1 MFVRI
6 FVAAAVL
13 FVAAPSFA
21 QERLALVIANGAY
34 ESDALPAVAGASSDA
49 DEVADALEQATFE
62 VTRAN
67 DVDLRDLKVA
77 VRDFTDAVEAAG
89 EDAVALIYFAGQ
101 GFAADGQN
109 YIAPIGADLRD
120 KSDAEFEALSVE
132 WILSRLARAHDGPSL
147 LVLDAARPNALSSGS
162 EQGFVLM
169 GETPPNALIAF
180 SNTPGSIASDEA
192 SNASAFASAFAAEA
206 VVPGQTADEVF
217 ANTRDSVAAQSEGA
231 MVPFV
236 QSALADEVILS
247 PQTMFGLSGL
257 TETEEAADVSPEVE
271 AWTAVKDSEDA
282 GALKTFIDSYPEG
295 AYTALARSRLD
306 ETTGAVQDI
315 TTRFALLQEQS
326 EVVSA
331 PQRAHEFYANARLH
345 ELRGENQEA
354 RQNYLKYLAFDPPYV
369 DPHLRFQRFL
379 QGEDG
384 IEAAREVYR
393 SLSAGS
399 NAIATRFAAALLEPE
414 AERTA
419 SLQAL
424 LEEAPEFAPA
434 LHALSEDH
442 SAARLGAQASADK
455 IAEGRL
461 LEAFKAQLDAG
472 GVRQYYIDQQAAAD
486 VIEDV
491 ETRLAALSTVNL
503 DALASPVHINAMRS
517 NQGWT
522 VTFNIADQVREIFT
536 GAEGGELTST
546 GFMPGIVNPQT
557 GEPLPRQFI
566 EVDPDADTQT
576 IMVAYTDIRGERRG
590 PFPVLF
596 DPHSALR
603 DGQKQILQQFTNA
616 WISTSEWDGRMLIY
630 FTHLISYRCA
640 IDTVAFSYD
649 GDQLDRIYEL
659 APCNPDNPHA
669 VATASGNDTDIYQA
683 VPSGAESVS
692 VQLTYKD
699 GTISDVKRFAIK

>member
-21 QERLALVIANGAY
+21 QERMALVIANGAY
-34 ESDALPAVAGASSDA
+34 DGEALPAVASASTDA
-49 DEVADALEQATFE
+49 EMVAEALEQAAFE
-62 VTRAN
+62 VTRAD

-77 VRDFTDAVEAAG
+77 VRDFADAVEAAG
-89 EDAVALIYFAGQ
+89 EETIALVYFTGQ
-101 GFAADGQN
+101 GFAAEGQN

-120 KSDAEFEALSVE
+120 KSDAEFEALAVE
-132 WILSRLARAHDGPSL
+132 WVLSRLARAHDGPNL
-147 LVLDAARPNALSSGS
+147 LVLDAARPNALSSGN
-162 EQGFVLM
+162 EAGFVLM
-169 GETPPNALIAF
+169 GETPQNALVAF
-180 SNTPGSIASDEA
+180 ANTPGSVAPDDGGESP
-192 SNASAFASAFAAEA
+192 FASAFAAEA

-217 ANTRDSVAAQSEGA
+217 ANTRDGVAAQSEGA

-236 QSALADEVILS
+236 QSALADDVILA

-257 TETEEAADVSPEVE
+257 TQTEEAADLSPEVE

-282 GALKTFIDSYPEG
+282 GALKTFINSYPEG

-379 QGEDG
+379 QGQDG

-414 AERTA
+414 EARTA
-419 SLQAL
+419 ALEAL
-424 LEEAPEFAPA
+424 LEDAPDFAPA

-461 LEAFKAQLDAG
+461 LEAFKARLDAG
-472 GVRQYYIDQQAAAD
+472 DVRPYYIDQQAAAD

-522 VTFNIADQVREIFT
+522 VSFNIADQVREIFT
-536 GAEGGELTST
+536 GPEGGELAST

-557 GEPLPRQFI
+557 GEALPRQFI
-566 EVDPDADTQT
+566 EVDPDAEAHT

-603 DGQKQILQQFTNA
+603 DGQKQILLQLTNA
-616 WISTSEWDGRMLIY
+616 WISTRDWDGRMLIY

-649 GDQLDRIYEL
+649 GDDLDRTYEL
-659 APCNPDNPHA
+659 APCNPDDPH
-669 VATASGNDTDIYQA
+669 VVETASGVDSDIFQT
-683 VPSGAESVS
+683 VPSGATSVS
-692 VQLTYKD
+692 VQLTFKD
-699 GTISDVKRFAIK
+699 GTVSDVKRFAIK